1 MLHRNNIGQKSVI
14 LASLAVLIAFIIL
27 ILTSCNRQ
35 VLDLNYTFDK
45 AIIDGIGEVEIVS
58 WTDYQQSDM
67 IQVTDKNGKTYLT
80 HSSKVILI
88 HE

>member
-1 MLHRNNIGQKSVI
+1 MSHNNKIAERSVMLAAII
-14 LASLAVLIAFIIL
+14 LAIALIVL

-35 VLDLNYTFDK
+35 MIDLNYSFDK
-45 AIIDGIGEVEIVS
+45 AIIDGIGEVEVSS
-58 WTDYQQSDM
+58 WTDYEQSDM
-67 IQVTDKNGKTYLT
+67 IQLTDKNGKTYLT